1 MDLLFPTE
9 RRKLQRSKSR
19 DQEVSLER
27 DRVLGKEG
35 APGPK
40 TAEDQDRDQRKGQ
53 SGHDQEKGRRGHVQ
67 GTEREVAVDPGRG
80 KDQGHGIISIRKANT
95 EGGAETE
102 MRGIARRRSPGTTTR
117 KRWGTRVGI
126 RV

>member
-1 MDLLFPTE
+1 MDLQFPTE
-9 RRKLQRSKSR
+9 RKKLLRSRSR
-19 DQEVSLER
+19 DQEVNLER
-27 DRVLGKEG
+27 DRALGKED

-40 TAEDQDRDQRKGQ
+40 TAEDQDRDQGKGQ
-53 SGHDQEKGRRGHVQ
+53 NGHDQEKGRRGHVQ
-67 GTEREVAVDPGRG
+67 GTEGEVAVDPGRG
-80 KDQGHGIISIRKANT
+80 EDQGHGTINT
-95 EGGAETE
+95 RRASMEGEAETE